1 MSAEFTPR
9 FPSMDEV
16 SRLTAQANAM
26 RARAVVDLVARAA
39 SGLKTLFASVLE
51 GRDNARV
58 FAELQAM
65 DDRLLHDIGITRGD
79 IIAVANGLKSERDVA
94 NENRAALTSLAPR
107 PAA

>member
-26 RARAVVDLVARAA
+26 RARAVVDLFARAA
-39 SGLKTLFASVLE
+39 SGLKNLFASVLE

-58 FAELQAM
+58 YAELQAM
-65 DDRLLHDIGITRGD
+65 DDRLLHDIGITRSD
-79 IIAVANGLKSERDVA
+79 IVAVANGLKSDRDVA
-94 NENRAALTSLAPR
+94 NENRAALGRLVPR

>member
-16 SRLTAQANAM
+16 ARLTAQANAM
-26 RARAVVDLVARAA
+26 RARAVVDLVARVA
-39 SGLKTLFASVLE
+39 GGIKTLFSAVLE

-58 FAELQAM
+58 FAELQGM

-79 IIAVANGLKSERDVA
+79 IIAVANGLKTERDIA
-94 NENRAALTSLAPR
+94 NENRVALSSVAPR